1 MLATA
6 ASVMM
11 VYRAGITSR
20 IAFTGL
26 SGVKERLHKRQEVS
40 LFLSLLLTHALRWLA
55 VEKLVF
61 RLFPADITFNTEKCH
76 ALRDCYSFWESAKR
90 AGGA

>member
-20 IAFTGL
+20 IVFTGL

-40 LFLSLLLTHALRWLA
+40 PFLSLLPTHALQWLA
-55 VEKLVF
+55 EEKLVF

-90 AGGA
+90 AGA

>member
-20 IAFTGL
+20 IVFTGL
-26 SGVKERLHKRQEVS
+26 SGVKERLHKRQEVP

-55 VEKLVF
+55 EEKLVF

-76 ALRDCYSFWESAKR
+76 ALSDCYSFWESAKR
-90 AGGA
+90 AGA